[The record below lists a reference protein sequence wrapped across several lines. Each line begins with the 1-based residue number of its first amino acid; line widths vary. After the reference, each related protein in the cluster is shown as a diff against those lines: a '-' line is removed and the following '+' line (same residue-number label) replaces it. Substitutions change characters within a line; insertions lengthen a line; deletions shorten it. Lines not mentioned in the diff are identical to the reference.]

1 MKAVIWMGS
10 SLNDL
15 KEFPAP
21 VIDDLGHQLFRV
33 QCGLDPDDW
42 KPMTSVGSGV
52 REIRVTC
59 SDGAFRTIYLATRPE
74 AVYVLHCFQKKSQ
87 NSAPRDIGLARKR
100 LKDIAR

>member
-59 SDGAFRTIYLATRPE
+59 SDGAFRTI
-74 AVYVLHCFQKKSQ
+74 
-87 NSAPRDIGLARKR
+87 
-100 LKDIAR
+100 